1 MAATIFPV
9 VLAGGAGTRLWPMSR
24 QQYPKQFLG
33 LMSDQ
38 SILQETV
45 LRANRGFAPPILVT
59 GSDYRFLVAEQL
71 RQIRVQPAE
80 IILEPVARN
89 TAPAIAVAAL
99 IVAETDPGAV
109 LLVMPSDHAIRDTAA
124 FARAIET
131 AAQAA
136 EAGKLVTFGITPGG
150 PKTGYGY
157 IRQASPMAGVDGAF
171 GIERFVEKPEAAV
184 AEKMLA
190 EGGWLWNSGIF
201 AFRADRYLEELER
214 FEPAMMAA
222 CREVVAKRER
232 DLDFSRLDEAAFS
245 AAPSISIDYAVME
258 RTEDAVVVPVDMGWS
273 DLGSWPTLWEE
284 GDRDGNE
291 NVVVG
296 DAIVENVNRSY
307 VRSDGMLVAVSGV
320 DDVIVVATKDA
331 VLVADRGEVDRVKGL
346 VEQMKAA
353 DRYEY
358 KTHLEVHRPWG
369 SYQTVDAGDRFQV
382 KRITVKPGAKLS
394 LQMHHHRAEHWV
406 VVSGTALVT
415 RGQETILLRENES
428 TFIPLGVEH
437 RLENPGKL
445 TLHLIEVQ
453 SGAYLGEDDIV
464 RFDDQYGRTGTN
476 T

>member
-45 LRANRGFAPPILVT
+45 LRAGRGFAPPILVT
-59 GSDYRFLVAEQL
+59 GGDYRFLVAEQL

-89 TAPAIAVAAL
+89 TAPAISVAAL

-109 LLVMPSDHAIRDTAA
+109 LLVMPSDHAIRDAAA
-124 FARAIET
+124 FSHAIEV
-131 AAQAA
+131 AARAA
-136 EAGKLVTFGITPGG
+136 EAGKLVTFGITPSG

-157 IRQASPMAGVDGAF
+157 IRQASPMAGVDGVF
-171 GIERFVEKPEAAV
+171 SIERFVEKPEATV
-184 AEKMLA
+184 AESMLA
-190 EGGWLWNSGIF
+190 EAGWLWNSGIF
-201 AFRADRYLEELER
+201 AFRADRYIEELER
-214 FEPAMMAA
+214 YEPAILAA
-222 CREVVAKRER
+222 CREVVAKREK
-232 DLDFSRLDEAAFS
+232 DLDFSRLDETAFS

-284 GDRDGNE
+284 GERDGDD

-296 DAIVENVNRSY
+296 DVIVEKVNRSY
-307 VRSDGMLVAVSGV
+307 VRSDGMLVAVSGL

-346 VEQMKAA
+346 VERMKAVE
-353 DRYEY
+353 RYEY

-415 RGQETILLRENES
+415 RGKETVLLRENES

-464 RFDDQYGRTGTN
+464 RFDDQYGRTGTS